1 MKAIVKESPGPGFV
15 LREVPKPQAKAGTV
29 IVQVKAVGICGTDI
43 PIFEGVRPVPYPLIP
58 GHEFAGVIS
67 EVGVGVEGWQVGD
80 RVAVGLV
87 IGCGRCPYCRQGEE
101 SLCDNI
107 QEIGIHINGAYAEY
121 VRVPWSCLHHL
132 PDDVSFIQGA
142 TVDALASSYRGLRRA
157 AIGLEDRVAIFGPGP
172 IGLYALQ
179 AIRARGVKQV
189 IVVGR
194 GGKRLEVAAALGA
207 DAVVNARQED
217 PAEAVARLTD
227 GQMAT
232 VVVEA
237 TGNPDVLP
245 AVVGTA
251 AKGARVVLLGIFHH
265 ETTIDPGPLVRREL
279 RVEGSFCYNWTD
291 YEASLQLIQRGV
303 VRPDAVV
310 THILPLTE
318 MECALEMLKKRQAI
332 KVILE
337 P

>member
-1 MKAIVKESPGPGFV
+1 MKAIVKEGPGPGFV
-15 LREVPKPQAKAGTV
+15 LREVPKPQAQTGTV

-43 PIFEGVRPVPYPLIP
+43 PIFEGIRPVPYPLIP

-67 EVGVGVEGWQVGD
+67 EVGPEVRGWQVGD

-107 QEIGIHINGAYAEY
+107 QEIGIHIDGAYAEY
-121 VRVPWSCLHHL
+121 VRVPWQCLHHL
-132 PDDVSFIQGA
+132 PDNVSFIQGA

-157 AIGLEDRVAIFGPGP
+157 AIGPEDRVVIFGPGP

-179 AIRARGVKQV
+179 AIRARGAKQV

-194 GGKRLEVAAALGA
+194 GGQRLEVAAALGA
-207 DAVVNARQED
+207 DALVNTRQED
-217 PAEAVARLTD
+217 PAEAVARLTA

-232 VVVEA
+232 VVLEA
-237 TGNPDVLP
+237 TGNPAALS

-251 AKGARVVLLGIFHH
+251 AKGARVVLLGIFHG
-265 ETTIDPGPLVRREL
+265 EATIDPGPLVRREL
-279 RVEGSFCYNWTD
+279 RLEGSFCYNWTD

-310 THILPLTE
+310 THVLPLEE
-318 MECALEMLKKRQAI
+318 MERALELLKTRRAI
-332 KVILE
+332 KIILE

>member
-1 MKAIVKESPGPGFV
+1 MKAIVKDKPGPGFV
-15 LREVPKPQAKAGTV
+15 LSEVPTPRAGSGTV
-29 IVQVKAVGICGTDI
+29 VVQVKAVGICGTDI

-67 EVGVGVEGWQVGD
+67 EVGAGVEGWQVGE

-101 SLCDNI
+101 SLCDDI
-107 QEIGIHINGAYAEY
+107 REIGIHVNGAYAEY
-121 VRVPWSCLHHL
+121 VQVPWSCLHHL
-132 PDDVSFIQGA
+132 PDDLSFIHGA

-157 AIGLEDRVAIFGPGP
+157 AIGPEDRVVIFGPGA

-179 AIRARGVKQV
+179 AIRAQGAKQV

-194 GGKRLEVAAALGA
+194 GSQRLAVATALGA
-207 DAVVNARQED
+207 DAAINIHQED
-217 PAEAVARLTD
+217 PVEAVARLTT

-237 TGNPDVLP
+237 TGNPEVLS

-265 ETTIDPGPLVRREL
+265 QTRFDPGPLVRREL
-279 RVEGSFCYNWTD
+279 RLEGSFCYNWAD
-291 YEASLQLIQRGV
+291 YEASLQLIQRGL

-310 THILPLTE
+310 THVLPLME
-318 MECALEMLKKRQAI
+318 MGHALELLKQRQAI
-332 KVILE
+332 KIILE